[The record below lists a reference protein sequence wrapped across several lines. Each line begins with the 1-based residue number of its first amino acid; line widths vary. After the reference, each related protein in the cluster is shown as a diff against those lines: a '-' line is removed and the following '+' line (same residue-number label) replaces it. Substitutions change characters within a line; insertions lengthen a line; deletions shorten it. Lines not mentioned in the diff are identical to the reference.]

1 MSSLLAAR
9 QNAGP
14 HEDTVL
20 DAYHLLACEGNKQL
34 HPLPGDLLAVARN

>member
-1 MSSLLAAR
+1 MNSLLAAR

-20 DAYHLLACEGNKQL
+20 DAYHQLAYLQSFNGQA
-34 HPLPGDLLAVARN
+34 DLLGVARN